1 MSDPRAFILLDID
14 DTILDFQ
21 TAEAAALRRTF
32 AALGIPADDALIA
45 RYNVINRSQWELL
58 EAGVLTR
65 EQVQVRRYELLFE
78 EYGLQADA
86 AEATKRYENELCIG
100 HWFMPGAEALLE
112 ELRGDYRLFIVS
124 NGSAKVQDARLRSAG
139 IGPFFEQIFISER
152 LGAEKP
158 TRAFFERCFAR
169 IPDFDPTR
177 AILVGDSLTSDIRGA
192 INAGVRSCW
201 YNARQRPARADIVP
215 DYEIRALSEL
225 PPLLKRLFPRS

>member
-1 MSDPRAFILLDID
+1 MSSPTPFVLLDID

-21 TAEAAALRRTF
+21 TAEAAALRRAFT
-32 AALGIPADDALIA
+32 ALDIPIDDALIA
-45 RYNVINRSQWELL
+45 RYNAINRSQWELL

-65 EQVQVRRYELLFE
+65 EQVLVRRFELLFE
-78 EYGLQADA
+78 EYAYNASG
-86 AEATKRYENELCIG
+86 AEATARYERELCFG
-100 HWFMPGAEALLE
+100 HWFMPGAEELLK
-112 ELRGDYRLFIVS
+112 ELMGDYRLFIVS

>member
-1 MSDPRAFILLDID
+1 MSGPRPFVLLDID

-32 AALGIPADDALIA
+32 AALGIPGDDAVIA
-45 RYNVINRSQWELL
+45 RYNVINRRQWELL
-58 EAGVLTR
+58 EEGKLTR
-65 EQVQVRRYELLFE
+65 EQVLLRRFELLFE
-78 EYGLQADA
+78 EYGFQADA
-86 AEATKRYENELCIG
+86 AGATKRYEDELCIG

-112 ELRGDYRLFIVS
+112 ELRADCRLFIVS

-139 IGPFFEQIFISER
+139 IGPFFEQIFISEL

-158 TRAFFERCFAR
+158 SRAFFERCFSR
-169 IPDFDPTR
+169 IPGFDPSR

-192 INAGVRSCW
+192 INAGVLSCW
-201 YNARQRPARADIVP
+201 YNARRRPAREDIVP

-225 PPLLKRLFPRS
+225 PPLLKRLFPSA